1 MVPGPTVPLAVEDD
15 DGLDDEEGP
24 ADEREQEADQEGEV
38 YVVDPA
44 GVERRVGGQG
54 DHIGPTKVVA
64 LGLGC
69 NQQSQEGG
77 RPRGCM
83 HIEELPAEE
92 DLLARYV
99 EELWLPYHRDL
110 ADAVEYHDLAADRDF
125 VEAEAEFRKDC
136 MAEEGNRV
144 YVAVDGGEGLDGEW
158 VGYVTSSIEECP
170 EVFDYEDRVV
180 VGDLWVRAD
189 HRGTGLA
196 ADLVAQVAAVGR
208 EFDCGEVAL
217 DVDVDNERA
226 LAFYEKLGF
235 EPLRHRMTV
244 DIEAVR
250 KDR

>member
-1 MVPGPTVPLAVEDD
+1 MTPVLGRVEGMSVVKPAGSGGVGAGGGGAVQVVVGNHYTQTRAVVGWGMHIVE
-15 DGLDDEEGP
+15 LP
-24 ADEREQEADQEGEV
+24 ADEDV
-38 YVVDPA
+38 
-44 GVERRVGGQG
+44 
-54 DHIGPTKVVA
+54 
-64 LGLGC
+64 
-69 NQQSQEGG
+69 
-77 RPRGCM
+77 
-83 HIEELPAEE
+83 
-92 DLLARYV
+92 LARYV
-99 EELWLPYHRDL
+99 EQLWLPYHRDL
-110 ADAVEYHDLAADRDF
+110 ADAVEYHELAEDRDF
-125 VEAEAEFRKDC
+125 VEAEAEFRKEC
-136 MAEEGNRV
+136 MEEEGTRV

-226 LAFYEKLGF
+226 MAFYEKLGF